1 MMLFKVQSQNENI
14 MAFSLH
20 DNSSSP
26 LLDSP
31 HHSALPCTASEPLEC
46 VPKYDLS
53 LLSVVHDK
61 DVYHIVMW
69 PLDSFHRGFSQNKA
83 AISPSTHQSGRSNE
97 PKNWKQ
103 YIGSG
108 CNKCKK

>member
-26 LLDSP
+26 LLDFP
-31 HHSALPCTASEPLEC
+31 HHSALPCIVSEPLEC
-46 VPKYDLS
+46 VPKCDLS

-61 DVYHIVMW
+61 DVYHIVKW
-69 PLDSFHRGFSQNKA
+69 PLNSFHRGFSQNKA
-83 AISPSTHQSGRSNE
+83 TISQSINPSIWQ
-97 PKNWKQ
+97 
-103 YIGSG
+103 I
-108 CNKCKK
+108 